1 MMYIDIKSEQSE
13 TQPHSHQEEKL
24 HSASEN
30 PDEHP
35 FVIELLSYIDLCMK
49 HVLGSESAME
59 FIDVSKNNLRRK
71 IRDRLR
77 AKEFNENFDMKFHTY
92 CNFCTKI
99 IFFDEV
105 ANSKYEYDYVYFT
118 ECCNHPVH
126 KLCWTE
132 YLTRT
137 TCFFCNIEIDNG
149 KPQYDLEL
157 TLHHTV
163 NRMSIKD
170 KSFVPRNIWFPKFRN
185 SSEKPV
191 ISKY

>member
-105 ANSKYEYDYVYFT
+105 AILPIRSMNMIMYILQNAVIT
-118 ECCNHPVH
+118 
-126 KLCWTE
+126 LCINCAGLNT
-132 YLTRT
+132 
-137 TCFFCNIEIDNG
+137 
-149 KPQYDLEL
+149 
-157 TLHHTV
+157 
-163 NRMSIKD
+163 
-170 KSFVPRNIWFPKFRN
+170 
-185 SSEKPV
+185 
-191 ISKY
+191 